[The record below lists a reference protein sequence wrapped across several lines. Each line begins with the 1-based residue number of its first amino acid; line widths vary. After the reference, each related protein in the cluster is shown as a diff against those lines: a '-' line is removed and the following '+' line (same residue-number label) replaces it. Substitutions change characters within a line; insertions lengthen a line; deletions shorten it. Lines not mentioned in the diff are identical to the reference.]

1 MVTRISILGLLAVIL
16 GVPFVMSVVRRPPE
30 PPPGARTLLIVTPH
44 IPQIRQEFT
53 EAFERWHEREFGER
67 VRVDMRTPGGTTE
80 IRTQLDAQF
89 RAEIKNGRFR
99 IEHGAVR
106 LERGAAAYDLMF
118 GGGSYDHAQ
127 LARGLVVG
135 QNLLESSPM
144 TRSLGLDQLD
154 RAAIQG
160 AAAVDNALIER
171 LLGRPLPAGV
181 KVSRREGVAA
191 PQLEVTVSISVP
203 AGFEQAQLD
212 AWFGHNAIGTQTLY
226 DPGQYWIG
234 TALSSFGIVYNRLV
248 CERLGVGVPDSFEDL
263 TDFAFF
269 GQVALADPRQS
280 GSITTTFD
288 SILGYYGWEKGWRIL
303 REMCANARSFSN
315 ASTKPPTDVSQG
327 EAAAGLAIDFYG
339 RGQAQAVGGDR
350 VGYAEPTGAVYVDAD
365 PASIINGAP
374 NPDLA
379 QRFITFA
386 LTEEGQ
392 AIWQFRATSA
402 QGRDNPVGTDGRP
415 MGPRQYELRRMP
427 VRRVMYEQYLPY
439 LIDSAN
445 PFDLASKTSN
455 PGWRT
460 GVQMMMGAFAID
472 AGDELKKAWRA
483 LNLAR
488 RNPTFPP
495 SVLAEMER
503 LFYAFPEQA
512 LSDGSLVPFDER
524 NYRTY
529 RGTWSDQTAAKRA
542 EIDYVRFFRQ
552 QFTRIV
558 DLQEE
563 HSPR

>member
-1 MVTRISILGLLAVIL
+1 MATRLSIFGLLTVIL
-16 GVPFVMSVVRRPPE
+16 GVPFIMSVIRRPPE

-53 EAFERWHEREFGER
+53 EAFERWHEREYAER

-89 RAEIKNGRFR
+89 RAEVRNGRFH
-99 IEHGAVR
+99 IEDGAVR

-127 LARGLVVG
+127 LSRGLVVG
-135 QNLLESSPM
+135 QDLFQPSPM
-144 TRSLGLDQLD
+144 TRTLRLDQLD
-154 RAAIQG
+154 RAAID
-160 AAAVDNALIER
+160 AAPAVDNALIES

-181 KVSRREGVAA
+181 RITRPQGSTT
-191 PQLEVTVSISVP
+191 PQLELTVSLSVP
-203 AGFEQAQLD
+203 AGFEQSQLD
-212 AWFGHNAIGTQTLY
+212 EWFGDNAIGTQTLY
-226 DPGQYWIG
+226 DPKQYWIG
-234 TALSSFGIVYNRLV
+234 TALSSFGIVYNRLL
-248 CERLGVGVPDSFEDL
+248 CDHLGVGVPDSFEDL
-263 TDFAFF
+263 TQFGYF
-269 GQVALADPRQS
+269 GQIALADPRQS

-327 EAAAGLAIDFYG
+327 EAVAGLAIDFYG

-365 PASIINGAP
+365 PASILNGAA

-379 QRFITFA
+379 RRFIEFV

-392 AIWQFRATSA
+392 AIWQFRATTA
-402 QGRDNPVGTDGRP
+402 HGRDNPVGPDGLP

-427 VRRVMYEQYLPY
+427 VRRAMYEQYLPY
-439 LIDSAN
+439 MVDSVD
-445 PFDLASKTSN
+445 PFQLASRTSN

-472 AGDELKKAWRA
+472 AGDELKDAWRA

-488 RNPTFPP
+488 RRPDFPP
-495 SVLAEMER
+495 EVLSEIER

-512 LSDGSLVPFDER
+512 LPDGSLIPFDEK
-524 NYRTY
+524 NYRAY
-529 RGTWSDQTAAKRA
+529 RSTWSDLTAAKRA
-542 EIDYVRFFRQ
+542 EIDYVRFFRE
-552 QFTRIV
+552 QFDRIV
-558 DLQEE
+558 DLHDE

>member
-1 MVTRISILGLLAVIL
+1 MVTRFSILGLLAIIL
-16 GVPFVMSVVRRPPE
+16 GVPFVMSVIRRPAA

-89 RAEIKNGRFR
+89 RSEVKNGRFR
-99 IEHGAVR
+99 VEGGAIR

-127 LARGLVVG
+127 LARGLVIG
-135 QNLLESSPM
+135 QDLLDSSPM
-144 TRSLGLDQLD
+144 TRALGLDRLD
-154 RAAIQG
+154 RTAISNAAT
-160 AAAVDNALIER
+160 VDNTLIQN

-181 KVSRREGVAA
+181 KISRSDGVAS

-203 AGFEQAQLD
+203 AGFEQSQLD
-212 AWFGHNAIGTQTLY
+212 DWFGDNTIGTQTLY
-226 DPGQYWIG
+226 DPNQYWIG
-234 TALSSFGIVYNRLV
+234 TALSSFGIVYNRLL

-263 TDFAFF
+263 TNFAYF
-269 GQVALADPRQS
+269 GQIALADPRQS

-288 SILGYYGWEKGWRIL
+288 SILGYYGWEQGWRIL

-315 ASTKPPTDVSQG
+315 ASTKPPADVSQG

-379 QRFITFA
+379 RRFIEFT
-386 LTEEGQ
+386 LTKEGQ
-392 AIWQFRATSA
+392 AIWQFRATS
-402 QGRDNPVGTDGRP
+402 GRASDNPVGKDGQP

-427 VRRVMYEQYLPY
+427 IRRVMYEQYLPC
-439 LIDSAN
+439 LVDSVD

-460 GVQMMMGAFAID
+460 GLQMMMGAFAID

-488 RNPTFPP
+488 RQPDFPP
-495 SVLAEMER
+495 VILAEMER

-512 LSDGSLVPFDER
+512 LPDGSLVPFDEE
-524 NYRTY
+524 NYRAY
-529 RGTWSDQTAAKRA
+529 RATWSDLTVTKRA

-558 DLQEE
+558 DLHEE